1 NIYKSEKNIRSAKVD
16 EISSQFYPQ
25 IYTSLAYTR
34 LSDIPPFSV
43 KVPFSPTP
51 LKIQDAFLNYYV
63 VNAGFTLP
71 IFMGFKL
78 TSLKEAA
85 LLQAKASEKEADAET
100 NNEAMRIT
108 EAFYNLLKIEKQY
121 NLVEQS
127 LTSMKNHLNDAE
139 RKYEQGMIKK
149 SDVLKIKVEKQK
161 LESSLIEMK
170 NNVEVA
176 RTFFNRAI
184 GIDLRTDSKIEW
196 QPEKIEIEMSL
207 NELLAEARANRD
219 ELKSIELQSN
229 AAAENLRS
237 EKSGYYPTLNAYG
250 NYYYNNPNQ
259 RYLPL
264 EDKFQDNWELG
275 VAVKWNIFDWGKT
288 SAKVTQAEE
297 TLTKIRNKESLLK
310 ESIETEVINNYL
322 KLKSAQSKIEAAEIS
337 VESAKENL
345 NVVENLFNQKMAT
358 STELTDAETNLL
370 KAETDLINAKINAE
384 LIYKQLM
391 KSIGRRIY

>member
-1 NIYKSEKNIRSAKVD
+1 MKKFVLFVFAVTTLIQAQSFTLERSLEVGLSNSKTLNIYKSEKIIRNAKVD

-25 IYTSLAYTR
+25 IYTSFAYTR

-51 LKIQDAFLNYYV
+51 LKIQDALLNYYV
-63 VNAGFTLP
+63 INAGFNLP

-85 LLQAKASEKEADAET
+85 LMQAKASEKEVDAET

-108 EAFYNLLKIEKQY
+108 EAFYNYLKIEKQY
-121 NLVEQS
+121 NLVKQS
-127 LTSMKNHLNDAE
+127 LNSMKNHLIDAE
-139 RKYEQGMIKK
+139 RRYEQGMIKK

-161 LESSLIEMK
+161 LESALIEMK

-176 RTFFNRAI
+176 RTLFNRAI
-184 GIDLRTDSKIEW
+184 GIDLRSESNIEW
-196 QPEKIEIEMSL
+196 KPESIEGELSL
-207 NELLAEARANRD
+207 DELLSEARNNRN

-229 AAAENLRS
+229 AASENLRS
-237 EKSGYYPTLNAYG
+237 EKSGYYPTISAYG

-259 RYLPL
+259 RCLPL

-275 VAVKWNIFDWGKT
+275 IAVKWNIFDWGKT

-297 TLTKIRNKESLLK
+297 TLSKIRNKESLLK
-310 ESIETEVINNYL
+310 ENIETEVINNYL
-322 KLKSAQSKIEAAEIS
+322 KLKSAISKIEAAQLN

-345 NVVENLFNQKMAT
+345 K
-358 STELTDAETNLL
+358 
-370 KAETDLINAKINAE
+370 
-384 LIYKQLM
+384 
-391 KSIGRRIY
+391 